1 MTVENY
7 KKLLLKFGI
16 SNFICLPFDT
26 KLQDHNIKYQC
37 EKMNLQYYEW
47 K

>member
-16 SNFICLPFDT
+16 SNFIFLSFDI
-26 KLQDHNIKYQC
+26 KLQDHKIKYKC
-37 EKMNLQYYEW
+37 EKRNPQYYEW